1 MKRKLTVAEAVKAA
15 SILFELNTG
24 ESGVLAL
31 AGKADLPCA
40 TDEEKKALMLE
51 WRAFVHAA
59 VLYGLMVQAPNVVV
73 VEYLRVTQQMLGS
86 LGYAPKEAEDFVDGA
101 FRAYVD
107 PMVRTR
113 TQECPS
119 VFFRR
124 LLNKDVAEVPA
135 AAAATVSG
143 VMAMILSAILDKLEQ
158 YEFGTE

>member
-31 AGKADLPCA
+31 AGKAGLPCA

-107 PMVRTR
+107 PLVRTR

>member
-15 SILFELNTG
+15 AILFELNTG

-31 AGKADLPCA
+31 AGKAGLPCA

-107 PMVRTR
+107 PLVRTR

-143 VMAMILSAILDKLEQ
+143 VMAMILSAVLDKLEQ
-158 YEFGTE
+158 YEFGT